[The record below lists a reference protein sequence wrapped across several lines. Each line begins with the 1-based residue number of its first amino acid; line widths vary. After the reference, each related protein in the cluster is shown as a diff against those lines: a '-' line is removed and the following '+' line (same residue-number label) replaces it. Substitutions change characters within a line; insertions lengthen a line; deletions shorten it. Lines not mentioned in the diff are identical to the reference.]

1 MYFLV
6 LNQLYEVLSSQFSL
20 LLLYISI
27 AKTCRIITRFCL
39 YYSYLQVNELLP
51 RLNRLC
57 QVMDGYRRSFE
68 YIQDYVNINGLK
80 MWCAH

>member
-1 MYFLV
+1 M
-6 LNQLYEVLSSQFSL
+6 FSL
-20 LLLYISI
+20 KLYISH
-27 AKTCRIITRFCL
+27 AKACRIITRFCL
-39 YYSYLQVNELLP
+39 YNLQVNELLP
-51 RLNRLC
+51 RLNKLC